1 MFRKSV
7 GLMAIALPLCAS
19 ATGNWYQGGTL
30 HKATLKE
37 WAGAV
42 TQNKMATMADMV
54 VGAKLAKRPM
64 DVVEKS
70 VRIASCIDE
79 VAMDVASQSQE
90 VAAVAA
96 MCMMLDKS

>member
-7 GLMAIALPLCAS
+7 GWMAIALPLCAS

-30 HKATLKE
+30 HNATLKE

-54 VGAKLAKRPM
+54 VSAKLAKRPM

-79 VAMDVASQSQE
+79 VAMDVSSQSQG
-90 VAAVAA
+90 VATVAA
-96 MCMMLDKS
+96 MCMMLDKP